1 MVAGEERER
10 GDGYRT
16 VELSDFAMILGS
28 SNWRMTGGLDVII
41 ESFSCVSS
49 RIEINHLFCTLYDAS
64 TIITIL
70 FLRVLFVRKEPP
82 FFGSPNHSP
91 FFALRRG
98 AVVNRRNGGRWNYI
112 FGFVCVFVSTPFMS
126 ITYVRRG

>member
-41 ESFSCVSS
+41 ESFFLCELKM
-49 RIEINHLFCTLYDAS
+49 EINHLSVLCMMR
-64 TIITIL
+64 
-70 FLRVLFVRKEPP
+70 LRL
-82 FFGSPNHSP
+82 
-91 FFALRRG
+91 L
-98 AVVNRRNGGRWNYI
+98 
-112 FGFVCVFVSTPFMS
+112 
-126 ITYVRRG
+126 